1 MSSNGGSKPFV
12 LRPSSVLAVYAHPDD
27 ADIACG
33 GSLARW
39 SAEGADVHLVIVTD
53 GEKGS
58 LDQSAD
64 PVHLATLRVGE
75 VQRAAEALGVRSI
88 EHLAIP
94 DGDVPEQPWLL
105 GALVERVRRHQ
116 PDVVLG
122 HDPTAIFFGSVYVNH
137 RDHRATG
144 WALLDAVAPAA
155 AMPLYFPE
163 AGAPHRVP
171 HVLLSGSLEPDAV
184 VDITSSLDAKIAAVA
199 EHQSQLSGDPEWVAE
214 TVRQRAKE
222 AGRLAGVAFGE
233 GFRHLE
239 LGG

>member
-1 MSSNGGSKPFV
+1 MTTSSGSKPLE

-39 SAEGADVHLVIVTD
+39 ASEGASVRLVIVTD
-53 GEKGS
+53 GGKGS
-58 LDQSAD
+58 LNPSDSPAEIAQR
-64 PVHLATLRVGE
+64 RVGE
-75 VQRAAEALGVRSI
+75 VRRAAEALGVESV

-105 GALVERVRRHQ
+105 GAFVERVRRYQ

-122 HDPTAIFFGSVYVNH
+122 HDPTAIYFGNVYVNH
-137 RDHRATG
+137 RDHRASG
-144 WALLDAVAPAA
+144 WALLDAVAPAS

-163 AGAPHRVP
+163 AGPPHRVP
-171 HVLLSGSLEPDAV
+171 HVLLSGTLAPDAV
-184 VDITSSLDAKIAAVA
+184 VDVTNHIEAKVAAVA
-199 EHQSQLSGDPEWVAE
+199 EHESQLSGDPGWVAE
-214 TVRQRAKE
+214 TVRQRAAE
-222 AGRLAGVAFGE
+222 TGRSVGVRFGE

-239 LGG
+239 LGS